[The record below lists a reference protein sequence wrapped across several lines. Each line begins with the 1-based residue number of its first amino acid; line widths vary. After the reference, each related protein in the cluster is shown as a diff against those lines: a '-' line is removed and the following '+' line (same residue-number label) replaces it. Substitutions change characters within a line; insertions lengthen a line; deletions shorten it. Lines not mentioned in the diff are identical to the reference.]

1 MLVTAKGQVTIPR
14 PIREKLGLTPHCE
27 VEFLEQGD
35 RIYIRKAQPTPQSAP
50 SLRAL
55 RGCATVPMTTDAIM
69 ALSRGDEA

>member
-35 RIYIRKAQPTPQSAP
+35 RIYIRKAQPAPQPSP

-55 RGCATVPMTTDAIM
+55 RGCATVPMTTDQIM
-69 ALSRGDEA
+69 ALTRGDEA